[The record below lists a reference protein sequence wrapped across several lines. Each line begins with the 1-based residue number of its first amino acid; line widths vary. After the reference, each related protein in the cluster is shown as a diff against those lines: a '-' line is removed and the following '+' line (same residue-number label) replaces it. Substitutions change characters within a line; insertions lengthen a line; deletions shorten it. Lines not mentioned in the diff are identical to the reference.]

1 MNRAGSLPDAICES
15 RRHETPLRSSA
26 ALLQSTESTPHFNYK
41 SADDKQVPQPLQ
53 LPRLE
58 KTANNRT
65 GDSLPVIRMSVF
77 QIMSADVTMRPAAA
91 DIAA

>member
-1 MNRAGSLPDAICES
+1 MNRAGSLPDALCE
-15 RRHETPLRSSA
+15 RRCHGTPLRSSA

-41 SADDKQVPQPLQ
+41 SANAKQAPQPLQ
-53 LPRLE
+53 LP

-65 GDSLPVIRMSVF
+65 GDSLPVTRMSVF

-91 DIAA
+91 QMAA